1 METSS
6 APGSGGDPPSTVAEP
21 VTRPPFP
28 EKDRIPDLAFRLT
41 EEGQSRR
48 AIEVTIPAPV
58 FEEAVQKEL
67 RRIRQKAHLRG
78 FRKGKAPKER
88 IELLYG
94 SEAAE
99 EAMSRLLAR
108 ATRQSL
114 HELDVHPLEVPKAT
128 PEEAARGKPL
138 TARLRFSVW
147 PEVGTVDFA
156 GIRVST
162 RERSVTE
169 SDIGETLEHLRME
182 RAQPGPIEGRG
193 LQDGDLVM
201 GDLTE
206 SELVET
212 DRPATPRVA
221 KDLPLRV
228 GSEAYHPALHEALQG
243 ASEGDTVVAT
253 ANFGSESPDPERAG
267 RTIRAAFRVK
277 QARTPVLPA
286 LDDAFA
292 QQLGASSLLALRGD
306 IRDRLR
312 KRAQEDERREVAE
325 QLVAALRDKNP
336 VEPPEPL
343 VERDL
348 DHRVRLLANRLVQG
362 GMSTERVRAE
372 LEKHLDT
379 LRAECEK
386 TVASLILVDALAD
399 QQGIETTE
407 EALEERLDREA
418 SASGKTPAALRAAME
433 KDGRLEQFRTQIR
446 RDAAIDFLSE
456 RAELTPAQDQ
466 RGGQAFAMGDDS

>member
-1 METSS
+1 MDNP
-6 APGSGGDPPSTVAEP
+6 APSEP
-21 VTRPPFP
+21 GNGPAGQAAAGEPLRPPFP
-28 EKDRIPDLAFRLT
+28 EKDRIPDLAFTLD

-48 AIEVTIPAPV
+48 AIEVTIPAAV

-78 FRKGKAPKER
+78 FRKGKAPRER

-94 SEAAE
+94 NEATE
-99 EAMSRLLAR
+99 EAMSRLLGR

-114 HELDVHPLEVPKAT
+114 HELNVQPLDVPKAT
-128 PEEAARGKPL
+128 PEEATRGKPL
-138 TARLRFSVW
+138 VAKLRFSVW
-147 PEVGTVDFA
+147 PEVGSVDFE
-156 GIRVST
+156 GIKATT
-162 RERSVTE
+162 RDASVTE

-193 LQDGDLVM
+193 IQDGDFVV
-201 GDLTE
+201 GDLQE
-206 SELVET
+206 SSTIET
-212 DRPATPRVA
+212 GGSPAPRVT
-221 KDLPLRV
+221 KDVPLKV
-228 GSEAYHPALHEALQG
+228 GSEAYHASLHEALQG
-243 ASEGDTVVAT
+243 AGEGDTVVAT
-253 ANFGSESPDPERAG
+253 ANFGEESPDAERAG
-267 RTIRAAFRVK
+267 RSIRAAFTIK

-292 QQLGASSLLALRGD
+292 RELGADSLLALRGD

-312 KRAQEDERREVAE
+312 KRADQKERREVAD
-325 QLVAALRDKNP
+325 QLVTALREKNP

-348 DHRVRLLANRLVQG
+348 DNRVRMLANSMMQG
-362 GMSTERVRAE
+362 GMPAEQVRSE

-386 TVASLILVDALAD
+386 TVASTILVDALAD

-407 EALEERLDREA
+407 EAVEQRLEKEA
-418 SASGKTPAALRAAME
+418 TAAGKTPAALRAAME
-433 KDGRLEQFRTQIR
+433 KDGRLEQIRTQLR
-446 RDAAIDFLSE
+446 RDAAIDFLRE
-456 RAELTPAQDQ
+456 RAELTPAQD
-466 RGGQAFAMGDDS
+466 